1 VNTTLLRRSHAMVL
15 GAALL
20 VMAGCTGTSK
30 PSTFYLLKTLPESEA
45 GVPVQGGV
53 SVAVGP
59 ISLPAYLDRLPMAA
73 SGDGHVLSV
82 DEFHRWAEPLK
93 DGISRVLAENLAIL
107 LKTAN
112 VYVHPHRRGVPIDY
126 QVEIAV
132 SRFIADVDGAA
143 AFVAY
148 WSIVGGDGQTVLSRN
163 RSSLAE
169 RAASREPGA
178 VVAAQNK
185 VLQDLSREIAS
196 EIRKLQQKK

>member
-1 VNTTLLRRSHAMVL
+1 MIL

-20 VMAGCTGTSK
+20 AMAGCTGTSK
-30 PSTFYLLKTLPESEA
+30 PSTFYLLKTLPEPEA
-45 GVPVQGGV
+45 GAPVQGGV

-73 SGDGHVLSV
+73 AGDGHVLSV

-112 VYVHPHRRGVPIDY
+112 VYVYPHRRGVTVDC

-132 SRFIADVDGAA
+132 SRFSAEADGTAVL
-143 AFVAY
+143 VAY

-163 RSSLAE
+163 RSSLVE

-185 VLQDLSREIAS
+185 VLQDLSQEIAA